1 MTVFDF
7 SDTTLPCAQR
17 DVTTVAPQA
26 LALLNNEFVH
36 DRSQALARRVTAAG
50 GDRGA
55 MVRLAWR
62 LILGREATEREV
74 AAGLAHWSQQAT
86 ALEQRA
92 AETPPAEPANDLP
105 VRQALVLHLRAD
117 REVETTAEGLATR
130 WGDTS
135 GQGHHATAP
144 ALDAAPL
151 WKQEG
156 LGGRP
161 AVQFAGERQFLHLA
175 GRVVSGKEAT
185 IFAVATDRGAGGH
198 REILSNWNG
207 AAGNSTSSLFVGTT
221 GKGLV
226 RVSDDFTTAGEVME
240 PAQPFLLTVSLG
252 SHGVAVWQNGRELGR
267 RSTNVSPRNLETAW
281 VVGQQGNIQG
291 EYWKGE
297 LAELIVFDRE
307 LPEAERDAVGSYLTS
322 RYKLTPKDSPVEP
335 VDLGLA
341 SLCHVLLN
349 TNEFLYVD

>member
-36 DRSQALARRVTAAG
+36 DRSQALARRVTAVG
-50 GDRGA
+50 GDRPQ

-62 LILGREATEREV
+62 LTLGREATEREV

-92 AETPPAEPANDLP
+92 AAKPPPQPATDLP
-105 VRQALVLHLRAD
+105 VRKSLALHLRAD
-117 REVETTAEGLATR
+117 REVETTPDGGVTR

-135 GQGHHATAP
+135 GQGHEATSP
-144 ALDAAPL
+144 GEGLAPL
-151 WKQEG
+151 WKKTG

-161 AVQFAGERQFLHLA
+161 SLEFEGERQFLNLA
-175 GRVVSGKEAT
+175 GQVVAGKEAT
-185 IFAVATDRGAGGH
+185 IFAVATDRAAGSH

-207 AAGNSTSSLFVGTT
+207 AAGNSTTSLFVGTT
-221 GKGLV
+221 GKGVV
-226 RVSDDFTTAGEVME
+226 RVSDDFTTAAELND
-240 PAQPFLLTVSLG
+240 PTSPFVLIVSLG
-252 SHGVAVWQNGRELGR
+252 SHGVAVWQNERELER
-267 RSTNVSPRNLETAW
+267 RSSSISPRNLSTAW

-307 LPEAERDAVGSYLTS
+307 LTDPERRAIGTYLLT
-322 RYKLTPKDSPVEP
+322 RYAIPTHESPAEP
-335 VDLGLA
+335 VDPGLA

>member
-50 GDRGA
+50 GDRPE

-62 LILGREATEREV
+62 LTLGREATEREV

-86 ALEQRA
+86 ALEERA
-92 AETPPAEPANDLP
+92 AATPPPQPATDLP
-105 VRQALVLHLRAD
+105 VRKSLALHLRAD
-117 REVETTAEGLATR
+117 REVETASDGGVIR
-130 WGDTS
+130 WGDKS
-135 GQGHHATAP
+135 GQGHAATSP
-144 ALDAAPL
+144 GDGLAPL
-151 WKQEG
+151 WKETG

-161 AVQFAGERQFLHLA
+161 ALQFEGTRQFLNLA
-175 GRVVSGKEAT
+175 GQVVAGKEAT
-185 IFAVATDRGAGGH
+185 IFAVATDRAEGSH

-207 AAGNSTSSLFVGTT
+207 AAGNSTTSLFVGTT
-221 GKGLV
+221 GKGVV
-226 RVSDDFTTAGEVME
+226 RVSDDFTTAAEVSD
-240 PAQPFLLTVSLG
+240 PTNPFVLTVSLG
-252 SHGVAVWQNGRELGR
+252 NQGVAVWQNDRELGR
-267 RSTNVSPRNLETAW
+267 RSSNLSPRNLSTPW
-281 VVGQQGNIQG
+281 VIGQQGNIQG

-307 LPEAERDAVGSYLTS
+307 LTEPERQEIGRYLLK
-322 RYKLTPKDSPVEP
+322 RYAIVPRETPVEP